1 MMADERTG
9 MSLVGSFSG
18 AVKSRGRDYY
28 RSGAVHRLRRE
39 GDIVRAVVAGSTA
52 YDVTLHLKDGKA
64 VRAECTCPFFAERG
78 KPCKHEWAVMLA
90 ARRQWPEMREA
101 VEEQQQSQP
110 PQQQGGEQGQ
120 VQQLQ
125 HASEGGDRRV
135 VRRQVEDSGNGA
147 SEPWERQL
155 EQL

>member
-1 MMADERTG
+1 MIADERTSG

-39 GDIVRAVVAGSTA
+39 GDIVRAVVAGSTS
-52 YDVTLHLKDGKA
+52 YDVTLHIGKEGKA

-101 VEEQQQSQP
+101 VDEQQQRQD
-110 PQQQGGEQGQ
+110 PQ
-120 VQQLQ
+120 
-125 HASEGGDRRV
+125 A
-135 VRRQVEDSGNGA
+135 A
-147 SEPWERQL
+147 
-155 EQL
+155 